1 VSPTFLH
8 RTSAFV
14 VGIEG
19 KTASLL
25 LERLH
30 VNVVF
35 VRTKGIVV
43 GLVAIG
49 LDGVVDDNEFIF
61 LDVNEIK

>member
-8 RTSAFV
+8 GTSACV
-14 VGIEG
+14 YIEG
-19 KTASLL
+19 KVAFLL

-35 VRTKGIVV
+35 VFTKGIVI
-43 GLVAIG
+43 GLVAMS

-61 LDVNEIK
+61 VDVNEIK

>member
-1 VSPTFLH
+1 
-8 RTSAFV
+8 

-30 VNVVF
+30 INVVF
-35 VRTKGIVV
+35 AFTKGIVI
-43 GLVAIG
+43 GLVEMD
-49 LDGVVDDNEFIF
+49 LDGVVDDNELIF
-61 LDVNEIK
+61 VDVNEIK